1 MALDVSPRPSDRG
14 VVLEPGENEPMKRR
28 GTPNELMPRA
38 TSRCHR
44 DQLVERLEA
53 LHTSIPNA
61 EEPMA
66 KTAFDHS
73 CKRRRSTPCP
83 RPIVDAREPPSTLLG
98 GSPPQPAMWL

>member
-1 MALDVSPRPSDRG
+1 MALDVSPRPSDSG

-28 GTPNELMPRA
+28 GTPNEPVPRA
-38 TSRCHR
+38 PSRCHR

-53 LHTSIPNA
+53 LHTSIPDA

-73 CKRRRSTPCP
+73 QQASAIDPVP
-83 RPIVDAREPPSTLLG
+83 DDAEAISA
-98 GSPPQPAMWL
+98 QA